1 MGQKEV
7 LDQELKG
14 LKELKIGLSASKLNQ
29 MKDYVELAITVFEKK
44 INEISQKLNQYEEIN
59 SCWKTDPIKS
69 DIEHLC
75 SLSNVTNVE
84 SIYQSISV
92 PKWSILIGDKP
103 SQLSSPTSLAIQQD
117 TDNVFVSDKKGGRI
131 QVYSSL
137 GEHIRLIDKFNI
149 PLNVIHVDK
158 VFIVGMNTQNRRIV
172 IELDLDSLNSRTINI
187 PSEHPPHI
195 ITTNVISNKFV
206 FFFSSDEIK
215 TTPNHATPSRPNVG
229 IYQTNQSMFTFNNPV
244 SVTEYLGTRVH
255 LFVDS
260 KPTTDSLVSKPNP
273 PSDHLSYLI
282 PSTSLTHTD
291 AACLLRPVGIA
302 TNGIHTYLLF
312 SNSDNLIYEFDSEDC
327 KFIRSFCSSSL
338 LSSPKCVCVDSRG
351 NILVA
356 GSEGDST
363 KLLCLSPD
371 GDVIHELLLPYEE
384 CIGIAVNSKFDVAIL
399 CNGRTHGL
407 ISI

>member
-1 MGQKEV
+1 MSQKEG

-14 LKELKIGLSASKLNQ
+14 LEELKISLSASKLNQ
-29 MKDYVELAITVFEKK
+29 MKDNVEFAITGFETK
-44 INEISQKLNQYEEIN
+44 INEISQKLNHYEEIN
-59 SCWKTDPIKS
+59 SCWKTGPIES
-69 DIEHLC
+69 NIEHLC

-84 SIYQSISV
+84 SIYQSKSAV

-137 GEHIRLIDKFNI
+137 GEHIRLIEKFDCL
-149 PLNVIHVDK
+149 LNVFHVDK
-158 VFIVGMNTQNRRIV
+158 VFIVGMSVQNAQYAYAQNPFM
-172 IELDLDSLNSRTINI
+172 ELKLESLVSRTIKNQGYHG
-187 PSEHPPHI
+187 PTFAASYMD
-195 ITTNVISNKFV
+195 SNSYV
-206 FFFSSDEIK
+206 FFFAYGTNYNYNIQAQIHKFIDTKPI
-215 TTPNHATPSRPNVG
+215 TNPPIMNQPNYPINICQSLSP
-229 IYQTNQSMFTFNNPV
+229 YTNLAPV
-244 SVTEYLGTRVH
+244 S
-255 LFVDS
+255 
-260 KPTTDSLVSKPNP
+260 
-273 PSDHLSYLI
+273 
-282 PSTSLTHTD
+282 
-291 AACLLRPVGIA
+291 IA
-302 TNGIHTYLLF
+302 TNGIHTYLLL
-312 SNSDNLIYEFDSEDC
+312 SNSANLIYEFDSGDC
-327 KFIRSFCSSSL
+327 KFVRSFCSSSM

-371 GDVIHELLLPYEE
+371 GDVIHDLLLPYEE

-399 CNGRTHGL
+399 CNGSTHGL

>member
-1 MGQKEV
+1 MSQKEG

-14 LKELKIGLSASKLNQ
+14 LEELKISLSASKLNQ
-29 MKDYVELAITVFEKK
+29 MKDNVEFAITGFETK
-44 INEISQKLNQYEEIN
+44 INEISQKLYQYEEIN
-59 SCWKTDPIKS
+59 SCWKTDPIES

-84 SIYQSISV
+84 SIYQSKSV

-172 IELDLDSLNSRTINI
+172 IELDLDSLNSRNINI

-195 ITTNVISNKFV
+195 ITTRVISNKFV
-206 FFFSSDEIK
+206 FFYSSDEIK
-215 TTPNHATPSRPNVG
+215 TTPLQPASSWPNTSV
-229 IYQTNQSMFTFNNPV
+229 YQTNPSVFAFNKPM
-244 SVTEYLGTRVH
+244 SVTKYLGTRVH
-255 LFVDS
+255 LFIDS

-273 PSDHLSYLI
+273 PSYLI

-291 AACLLRPVGIA
+291 AACLLRPIGIA
-302 TNGIHTYLLF
+302 TNGIHTYLLV
-312 SNSDNLIYEFDSEDC
+312 SNSANLIYEFDSEDC
-327 KFIRSFCSSSL
+327 KFIGSFCSSSL

-399 CNGRTHGL
+399 CNGNTHGL
-407 ISI
+407 ISL